1 MIGID
6 IKHKT
11 IVFLIFLTAHIL
23 TPTVAGQT
31 AGQSRIK
38 LPPETAE
45 PVVLDVTV
53 TDRSGG
59 FLMGL
64 KSGDFEVT
72 IDKKPAQIVSLS
84 QADSPV
90 SVGFLLDSSGS
101 ASQQSSEQTAKTFL
115 GVRDAIR
122 HFLESSNQ
130 ANDYFL
136 MAFNTKPQLLAD
148 WTSDPAAIVDKFHG
162 LRVSGNTA
170 LYDACYLAVDKLHGG
185 RHKKHALILVSD
197 GMDNL
202 SHYTFIELRDLLRET
217 NVLLY
222 SINFQSDLVQGM
234 LGEEGASILDQLS
247 FISGGKTFSDKDGA
261 PLKLKHANAVFEII
275 ATELRNQYTLSIIP
289 NEPLAPKKWHRIKV
303 KVNLPRGGQPRVK
316 GLSVR
321 TREGFY
327 AR

>member
-1 MIGID
+1 MD
-6 IKHKT
+6 LKHKT
-11 IVFLIFLTAHIL
+11 IVFLILLSAHIL
-23 TPTVAGQT
+23 TSTVAGQT

-38 LPPETAE
+38 LPPQTAE

-64 KSGDFEVT
+64 KSDDFEVT
-72 IDKKPAQIVSLS
+72 IDKKPAQIVSLN

-115 GVRDAIR
+115 TLRDAIR

-148 WTSDPAAIVDKFHG
+148 WTSDPAAIVDKFYG

-185 RHKKHALILVSD
+185 RHEKRALVLVSD

-202 SHYTFIELRDLLRET
+202 SHYTFNQLRDLLRET
-217 NVLLY
+217 NVLIY
-222 SINFQSDLVQGM
+222 SINFQSDRVQGM
-234 LGEEGASILDQLS
+234 LGEEGASILKDLS
-247 FISGGKTFSDKDGA
+247 FISGGKPFSDIEGA
-261 PLKLKHANAVFEII
+261 LLKLKHANAAFETI
-275 ATELRNQYTLSIIP
+275 ATELRNQYTLSIVP
-289 NEPLAPKKWHRIKV
+289 SEPLAPKKWHKIKV
-303 KVNLPRGGQPRVK
+303 KVNLQRGGQPRVK

-327 AR
+327 VR